1 MVSIMNEALELEIG
15 HKVLEVGGGSGWHAA
30 TIAEIVAPSN
40 APKDKWGHVYS
51 IERIPE
57 LVALARENIE
67 KVGYGDR
74 VTVIHHDGTLGYPKE
89 APYDRILVA
98 AAGPEVPKPLVEQL
112 CDGGV
117 LLVPVGGIQ
126 FCQTLVRVRKKN
138 GKVLEES
145 LGGVAFV
152 PLIGKHGFE
161 P

>member
-1 MVSIMNEALELEIG
+1 MVSIMDEALELEIG
-15 HKVLEVGGGSGWHAA
+15 HKVLEVGSGSGWHAA

-40 APKDKWGHVYS
+40 ARKDTWGHVYT

-57 LVALARENIE
+57 LAALARENIE

-74 VTVIHHDGTLGYPKE
+74 VTVIQHDGTLGYSQE

-112 CDGGV
+112 CDKGV

-126 FCQTLVRVRKKN
+126 FYQTLVRVRKTN
-138 GKVLEES
+138 GKLLQEN
-145 LGGVAFV
+145 LGGVSFV
-152 PLIGKHGFE
+152 PLIGRHGFE